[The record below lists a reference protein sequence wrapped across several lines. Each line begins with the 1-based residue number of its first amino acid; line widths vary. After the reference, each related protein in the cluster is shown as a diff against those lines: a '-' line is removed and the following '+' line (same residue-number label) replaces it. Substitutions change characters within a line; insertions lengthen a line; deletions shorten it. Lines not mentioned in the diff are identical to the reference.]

1 MYCLDRCSF
10 HLRLRVLHMV
20 EVLDDK
26 REATRFR
33 ILVEIADR
41 QPAVS
46 QGEIADEVGV
56 TSQAV
61 SEYIRELVE
70 DGLVVKHGRSRYQV
84 TNEGVDW
91 LLGHTTDI
99 RRFTDRVADDVL
111 GGVEED
117 AAIAVE
123 DIEEG
128 DTVTLEM
135 KQGMLHAVPGDHGP
149 ATGTVTTDASAGE
162 AVGVSGFEGV
172 IDFSPGEVGVYQ
184 VAPVR
189 SGGSRTVDAEALER
203 ACTGSQLVLAAG
215 IEAVVALEQ
224 IDRPVD
230 GRFAVGSVAARAAER
245 GVDVTIV
252 ATADEVGRVTGP
264 LRESG
269 TSYSVM
275 D

>member
-1 MYCLDRCSF
+1 
-10 HLRLRVLHMV
+10 MV

-26 REATRFR
+26 REATRYR

-91 LLGHTTDI
+91 VLGHTTDI

-123 DIEEG
+123 DIEDGE
-128 DTVTLEM
+128 TVSLEM
-135 KQGMLHAVPGDHGP
+135 RAGMLHAIPGDAGP
-149 ATGTVTTDASAGE
+149 ATGTATTNAQAGRE
-162 AVGVSGFEGV
+162 VGVSGFEGV
-172 IDFSPGEVGVYQ
+172 IDFTPGTVTVYQ
-184 VAPVR
+184 VPPIRA
-189 SGGSRTVDAEALER
+189 GGSRSVDTASLER
-203 ACTGSQLVLAAG
+203 ACASSQLVLAAG
-215 IEAVVALEQ
+215 IEAIVALTETN
-224 IDRPVD
+224 IEDD

-245 GVDVTIV
+245 GVDVTVV
-252 ATADEVGRVTGP
+252 ATADEVGRVTDP

-269 TSYSVM
+269 TSYTVHE
-275 D
+275 